1 MSARTR
7 SALSAGSIFAF
18 GRQRLL
24 TAVPVVALAAAVG
37 VLFAPAALASTGQGT
52 PLTTQTQAMNGGM
65 KVAQGSTLSAGYD
78 FKMTG
83 NHPLATVGFRGTT
96 VTFAATC
103 ASGTP
108 RSATIVVEPADQS
121 YDDPANS
128 SAWYPSGD
136 QNNASTYQGSKTVP
150 NFCDP
155 GALVRLQ
162 QGGTFHT
169 NVSSTDTRDKV
180 TVRWHYKVGTGGG
193 WSNSYTVIP
202 SSASVCTVT
211 NTRTNLIYS
220 TLQGAQ
226 DAAGDG
232 DKLTVQNTC
241 TGTTTVSQDNLTI
254 EGVDGTSPTLDGNQ
268 AGTVLSFESNLTFTV
283 NNLTIQ
289 NGHGING
296 GGVAIHDGSTFV
308 FNSVDVIDNVADR
321 SGGGIYVDGTPP
333 ASTTSRLTQAF
344 AASTTAD
351 GTSGTFYDVVVTENT
366 AEVGG
371 LGLDLVNAPVTLEN
385 STITLNLPVR
395 ADEGEAAQVANYAQ
409 PAIEFYNIEGGLK
422 FLHTE
427 VSSVSL
433 VGDTTYSADAYSS
446 AFFVV
451 VTSSW
456 GATDVTCVTNVAT
469 GRDYATLQAAQDLAA
484 PGDELHVDGTCHGQT
499 IFTHNVRVTGT
510 GVLDGGGSV
519 TPVIVNDGVSM
530 SIADM
535 TITNGVGGG
544 VQNSGTLD
552 LLHTTVS
559 GNAGGGILNFGG
571 ASMRIFDCSITGNTD
586 TGIIGGGGIFN
597 GGDFTAE
604 DSDISNNGATF
615 DGGGVW
621 NGGNFTMT
629 GATIDGNTA
638 GNVGGGI
645 YMAFG
650 ASVLLQEGSTITDN
664 TATATGG
671 GVYKASPGDASLTI
685 NDTSSITGN
694 TPNNVFPF

>member
-7 SALSAGSIFAF
+7 SAL
-18 GRQRLL
+18 
-24 TAVPVVALAAAVG
+24 AAASVLAF

-65 KVAQGSTLSAGYD
+65 KVAQGSTLSVGYD
-78 FKMTG
+78 FKMPG
-83 NHPLATVGFRGTT
+83 SHPSATVGFMGTT

-108 RSATIVVEPADQS
+108 GSATIVVEPADQS
-121 YDDPANS
+121 YVVPANS
-128 SAWYPSGD
+128 SAWYPSAD
-136 QNNASTYQGSKTVP
+136 QNDSSTYQGSKTVP
-150 NFCDP
+150 SFCDP

-169 NVSSTDTRDKV
+169 NVSSTDTQDKV
-180 TVRWHYKVGTGGG
+180 TVRWHYKAGTGGG

-202 SSASVCTVT
+202 SAASVCTVT

-226 DAAGDG
+226 DAAANG

-241 TGTTTVSQDNLTI
+241 TGTTTISQDNLTI

-268 AGTVLSFESNLTFTV
+268 AGTVLSFDSNLTFTV

-296 GGVAIHDGSTFV
+296 GGVAIRDGSTFA
-308 FNSVDVIDNVADR
+308 FNSVNVINNIADR
-321 SGGGIYVDGTPP
+321 SGGGIYIDGTPP
-333 ASTTSRLTQAF
+333 APSASRLTEAM
-344 AASTTAD
+344 AASTTAE
-351 GTSGTFYDVVVTENT
+351 GTSGTFYDIVVTENT

-371 LGLDLVNAPVTLEN
+371 LGVDIVNAPVIIEN
-385 STITLNLPVR
+385 STITANLPVR
-395 ADEGEAAQVANYAQ
+395 TDDAAVQLANYAQ
-409 PAIEFYNIEGGLK
+409 PAIEFYNVEGGLRI
-422 FLHTE
+422 LRTE
-427 VSSVSL
+427 VPTLSL
-433 VGDTTYSADAYSS
+433 AGDTTYSADAEST
-446 AFFVV
+446 AFFVSV
-451 VTSSW
+451 VSHSW
-456 GATDVTCVTNVAT
+456 ATTDVTCVTNVET

-484 PGDELHVDGTCHGQT
+484 TGDELHVDGTCHGQT
-499 IFTHNVRVTGT
+499 IFTHDVDVTGV
-510 GVLDGGGSV
+510 GVLDGEGSV
-519 TPVIVNDGVSM
+519 TPVVVNDGVSV

-544 VQNSGTLD
+544 VQNDGTLD

-559 GNAGGGILNFGG
+559 GNTSTAGGGIVNFGG
-571 ASMRIFDCSITGNTD
+571 ASMRIFDCSITGNTA
-586 TGIIGGGGIFN
+586 TGINGGGGIFN

-604 DSDISNNGATF
+604 VSDISNNSAI
-615 DGGGVW
+615 DGGGV
-621 NGGNFTMT
+621 NTGGNFTMI

-638 GNVGGGI
+638 SNVGGGI
-645 YMAFG
+645 YMRFG
-650 ASVLLQEGSTITDN
+650 ASVLLQEGSTITGN
-664 TATATGG
+664 TATAVGG
-671 GVYKASPGDASLTI
+671 GVYKTVPGDALTI

-694 TPNNVFPF
+694 TPDNVFPF